1 MKKNI
6 KISANSYRLRPVT
19 IDDAQNIID
28 IRLQD
33 VERNRYIHKISN
45 DLTAQVNWLNAYLER
60 DNDYYFIIENIFTE
74 NAEGLISIYDID
86 DKKAEW
92 GRWVLKKGSMASVES
107 VYLILKVAF
116 EKLGL
121 EEVYSRTMEKNT
133 SVVAFHDS
141 IGQKYRCILENYVRL
156 GEEDCNAVEHFVDKE
171 HFYEI
176 VEPLLQMKNLQVFKR
191 NMESQ
196 IGDRLVFHH
205 IGVATNEINKE
216 LPVFYMLGYK
226 LCSEIFKD
234 ETQGIKGCFLE
245 MKNGPCIE
253 LLENLKGSNTLDRFL
268 ETNQKMYH
276 LAYYVNNME
285 KAINA
290 LQKSRAKVLSGC
302 KTSIYFKK
310 KICFLVL
317 SNKLMIELIER

>member
-6 KISANSYRLRPVT
+6 KISGNSYRLRLIT
-19 IDDAQNIID
+19 IDDAQTIID

-45 DLTAQVNWLNAYLER
+45 DLSEQVSWINAYLER
-60 DNDYYFIIENIFTE
+60 DNDYYFVIENIFTE

-86 DKKAEW
+86 NNKAEW
-92 GRWVLKKGSMASVES
+92 GRWVIKKGSMASVES

-121 EEVYSRTMEKNT
+121 EEVYSRTLEKNT
-133 SVVAFHDS
+133 TVVAFHDS
-141 IGQKYRCILENYVRL
+141 IGQKHRGVLENYVQL
-156 GEEDCNAVEHFVDKE
+156 GGEGCNAVEHFIDKE
-171 HFYEI
+171 HFFDI
-176 VEPLLQMKNLQVFKR
+176 VEPLLQMKSLQVFKR

-196 IGDRLVFHH
+196 IGAKLIFHH
-205 IGVATNEINKE
+205 IGVATSEIKKE

-234 ETQGIKGCFLE
+234 ELQGIKGCFLE

-253 LLENLKGSNTLDRFL
+253 LLENLPKSNTVDRFL

-276 LAYYVNNME
+276 LAYYVDNMDQ
-285 KAINA
+285 AINS
-290 LQKSRAKVLSGC
+290 LQKCRAKVLSGC
-302 KTSIYFKK
+302 KISTHFKK
-310 KICFLVL
+310 RVCFLVL
-317 SNKLMIELIER
+317 SNKLMIELIEH